1 MSFDLDLAAMPLV
14 WAMGTL
20 ALVAAVA
27 GVVNTM
33 AGGGSLLLLPV
44 LVGLGLPP
52 SVANGTLR
60 VGVLVQG
67 AASSLAFRRRGVH
80 DRSVILRLIGPM
92 VVGAAGGTWLATR
105 LPDDLLRPLFGGVL
119 ALWAVILV
127 VRPGRFLDPPTQ
139 PENPRAGSY
148 LLAFLVGG
156 YGGFLQ
162 AGVGFPLMALLVVGL
177 GYPAV
182 RANAA
187 KVALVLGY
195 TLVSLPMFAFAGQVA
210 WREGA
215 AVAIG
220 SLFGGW
226 LGTHWQLQSGARI
239 VRWFVVVTVALS
251 GLAMLVSGLR
261 G

>member
-1 MSFDLDLAAMPLV
+1 MLPLP
-14 WAMGTL
+14 WAMVVLGVTA
-20 ALVAAVA
+20 ALA

-67 AASSLAFRRRGVH
+67 VASTWAFRRRGV
-80 DRSVILRLIGPM
+80 RERFVVLRLMVPM
-92 VVGAAGGTWLATR
+92 AVGAAGGTWLATH
-105 LPDDLLRPLFGGVL
+105 LSDELLRPVLGGVL
-119 ALWAVILV
+119 ALWAVVLV
-127 VRPGRFLDPPTQ
+127 LRPGRFLAPPEQ
-139 PENPRAGSY
+139 PRAPGVGTHG
-148 LLAFLVGG
+148 LAVLVGA

-162 AGVGFPLMALLVVGL
+162 AGVGFPLMALLVLGL

-187 KVALVLGY
+187 KVALVLAY

-210 WREGA
+210 WREGV
-215 AVAIG
+215 AVAVG
-220 SLFGGW
+220 SVVGGW
-226 LGTHWQLQSGARI
+226 LGTHWQLQAGANV
-239 VRWFVVVTVALS
+239 VRWFVVVAVALS
-251 GLAMLVSGLR
+251 GAVMLATGL
-261 G
+261 